1 MGPRAIWKDAQH
13 ALRKDEEVRLTGI
26 PTLVHWTP
34 SGPGR
39 RLGTKLEKASSPAE
53 AEALVKQ
60 FVSATSK
67 PEAHA
72 NGASR

>member
-1 MGPRAIWKDAQH
+1 M
-13 ALRKDEEVRLTGI
+13 
-26 PTLVHWTP
+26 P

-60 FVSATSK
+60 FISETSK